1 MFDIRFLNVGPI
13 GPVPELRLPISNAE
27 RHAHALAARIM
38 PEILKGDLTP
48 EMVVGSLVLAYN
60 YGHADGKREAQRE
73 RIQN

>member
-13 GPVPELRLPISNAE
+13 GPAPELRLPLSNAE
-27 RHAHALAARIM
+27 RHANALAARIM

-60 YGHADGKREAQRE
+60 YGHADGKREVQRE